1 MTLVAGFR
9 RLPANLRGA
18 LWLVAGSMIFT
29 GVGVFI
35 RLASEHIDSL
45 QISFFRAVFG
55 LVFIA
60 PVLLRQRL
68 NPFATD
74 RLWEHFNRAV
84 MGTAA
89 MVCGFYAISH
99 LLLADATAISFS
111 QALFITMIAA
121 LLLGE
126 PVRWRRWTATV
137 VGFVGVIIMM
147 HPGPGALKLAALV
160 AVANAFLSAL
170 SVIYVKRLSESEP
183 AIAILATFAV
193 FSTGLLLVPAIFVW
207 TWPTPREWAYLTAI
221 GLFATIG
228 QYCMVRAYEA
238 ADASFVA
245 PFDYLRLPFAAALG
259 LVVFSEWPTW
269 WTLAGALVIIAST
282 FYIARREAKLGVALP
297 GAVKAQKETT

>member
-1 MTLVAGFR
+1 LPGFR

-35 RLASEHIDSL
+35 RLASAHIDSL
-45 QISFFRAVFG
+45 QVSFFRAVFG

-60 PVLLRQRL
+60 PSCGDSGSTRSR
-68 NPFATD
+68 PT
-74 RLWEHFNRAV
+74 
-84 MGTAA
+84 
-89 MVCGFYAISH
+89 VCGSISTVPSW
-99 LLLADATAISFS
+99 ARRRWSAASMRSRTCCWPMPTAISFS

-121 LLLGE
+121 LLLRE
-126 PVRWRRWTATV
+126 PVRWRRWTATI
-137 VGFVGVIIMM
+137 VGFAGVVIMM

-193 FSTGLLLVPAIFVW
+193 FSTGLLVVPAILVW
-207 TWPTPREWAYLTAI
+207 AWPTPLEWAYLTAI

-297 GAVKAQKETT
+297 GAVKAQKEAT

>member
-1 MTLVAGFR
+1 MSLVAGFK
-9 RLPANLRGA
+9 RLPDNLRGA

-35 RLASEHIDSL
+35 RLASSHIDSL

-60 PVLLRQRL
+60 PVLWRKGL
-68 NPFATD
+68 NPFATTG
-74 RLWEHFNRAV
+74 LWEHFNRAV

-89 MVCGFYAISH
+89 MVCGFYAVSH

-111 QALFITMIAA
+111 QALFVTMIAA

-137 VGFVGVIIMM
+137 VGFIGVIIMM
-147 HPGPGALKLAALV
+147 HPGPGTLKLAALV
-160 AVANAFLSAL
+160 ALANAFLSAL

-193 FSTGLLLVPAIFVW
+193 FSTGLLVIPAVFVW
-207 TWPTPREWAYLTAI
+207 TWPSAFDWVCLSAI
-221 GLFATIG
+221 GLLATIG

-297 GAVKAQKETT
+297 GRVKAQKEPT